1 MVPRSSISR
10 GQEIRS
16 SKRPKSRNP
25 DVLEV
30 TELPQ
35 RVISLMRRS
44 LVGHIRNFFSDYL
57 QNDKKLWGSVFVLG
71 IFCISLI
78 IYNGDPEV
86 VAPEPEVELEFHEA
100 AYEELDIKVATESTS
115 FFSQVGATV
124 ATLDS
129 PYLVIQNTYNDVIWS
144 DKLTG
149 IDYVVGLD
157 YDPTLQYI
165 ILYGSYKEDHGVVW
179 VYTNDGVKHAY
190 VTDTT
195 GVITSAAIH
204 EDLLIYGTD
213 SSFEPNNNS
222 HLVFMNISTETVIYD
237 SQDDFDIQT
246 TEIDG
251 QGGWSSI
258 DISTNGVYAAAA
270 YWDLEG
276 DHKSQTALY
285 ELSTQTPY
293 LCWDPYPLHGS
304 ISEIVLSSDGMNM
317 AAGTAEGTV
326 MFWHQAPYQ
335 ISPQWFAQFAEGS
348 EISDIDLSADGSKLV
363 AAGGQSDN
371 ESIGYWGYW
380 ETEYEEEEL
389 FEEDPYHP
397 PTWSKR
403 VETGKITSVELYE
416 DENVFYTRNADNNL
430 LGYYIPD
437 ESVFYDDTWRYI
449 RQSEWNE
456 WKETHLEDAETAAD
470 NSNEGESVWKQP
482 ETYYPIILTAAILF
496 CGYLVG
502 QRTRRWTEE

>member
-1 MVPRSSISR
+1 M
-10 GQEIRS
+10 
-16 SKRPKSRNP
+16 
-25 DVLEV
+25 
-30 TELPQ
+30 
-35 RVISLMRRS
+35 
-44 LVGHIRNFFSDYL
+44 GHIRNFFSDYL
-57 QNDKKLWGSVFVLG
+57 HNDKKLWGSVFALG
-71 IFCISLI
+71 ILCISII
-78 IYNGDPEV
+78 IYNGDPEAV
-86 VAPEPEVELEFHEA
+86 VPEPEVELEFHEA
-100 AYEELDIKVATESTS
+100 AYEELDITVATESTS
-115 FFSQVGATV
+115 FFSQVGSTV

-165 ILYGSYKEDHGVVW
+165 ILYGSYKEEHGVVW

-222 HLVFMNISTETVIYD
+222 HLVFMNILTETVIYD

-276 DHKSQTALY
+276 DHTSQTALY

-304 ISEIVLSSDGMNM
+304 ISEIVLSSDGTQM
-317 AAGTAEGTV
+317 AAGTADGVV
-326 MFWHQAPYQ
+326 MFWDQAPYL
-335 ISPQWFAQFAEGS
+335 ITPIWKTQFAEGAYV
-348 EISDIDLSADGSKLV
+348 SDIDISADGTSLL
-363 AAGGQSDN
+363 AGAYNNDT
-371 ESIGYWGYW
+371 GYWGYW
-380 ETEYEEEEL
+380 LTGGFIETEHNED
-389 FEEDPYHP
+389 DPYYA
-397 PTWSKR
+397 PTWTKSF
-403 VETGKITSVELYE
+403 ETGKILSVDLYAE
-416 DENVFYTRNADNNL
+416 ENVFYTRNADNNL
-430 LGYYIPD
+430 IGYYIPD
-437 ESVFYDDTWRYI
+437 EKVFYDDTWRYI

-470 NSNEGESVWKQP
+470 NSNEGESVWRQP
-482 ETYYPIILTAAILF
+482 ETYYPIILAVAILF
-496 CGYLVG
+496 TGYLVG